1 MKFHRWAIPVVLRL
15 LSLAGLTSAA
25 GGDKAL
31 SFGLGFALSATGFP
45 ATATATAT
53 TLSQPRL
60 ENLSLDLDFF
70 VQVADHQYKLPIMP
84 L

>member
-1 MKFHRWAIPVVLRL
+1 MKFPSWAVPFVLRF

-31 SFGLGFALSATGFP
+31 GFGLGFTLSATGFP
-45 ATATATAT
+45 ATD

-60 ENLSLDLDFF
+60 EDLSLDLDFF
-70 VQVADHQYKLPIMP
+70 VQVADHQYKVPIMP

>member
-1 MKFHRWAIPVVLRL
+1 
-15 LSLAGLTSAA
+15 LSLAGLTSAT

-45 ATATATAT
+45 ATAT

-60 ENLSLDLDFF
+60 EDLSLDLDFF
-70 VQVADHQYKLPIMP
+70 VQVADHQYTVPIMP

>member
-1 MKFHRWAIPVVLRL
+1 MLRL

-25 GGDKAL
+25 GSDKAL
-31 SFGLGFALSATGFP
+31 SFGLGIALSATGFP
-45 ATATATAT
+45 ATE

-60 ENLSLDLDFF
+60 DGLSLDLDLF
-70 VQVADHQYKLPIMP
+70 VQLADHHYTVPIMP

>member
-1 MKFHRWAIPVVLRL
+1 MKFPGWAVPFVLRF

-25 GGDKAL
+25 GGGDKAL
-31 SFGLGFALSATGFP
+31 SFGLGFAISTPGFP
-45 ATATATAT
+45 ATE

-60 ENLSLDLDFF
+60 EDLSLDLDFF
-70 VQVADHQYKLPIMP
+70 VQVADHQYTVPIMP

>member
-1 MKFHRWAIPVVLRL
+1 MKFHRWAVPVVLRL

-45 ATATATAT
+45 ATAT

-60 ENLSLDLDFF
+60 EDLSLDLDFF
-70 VQVADHQYKLPIMP
+70 VQVADHQYKVPIMP

>member
-1 MKFHRWAIPVVLRL
+1 MKFPRWAFPVVLRL

-25 GGDKAL
+25 GSDKAGQAQ

-45 ATATATAT
+45 ATDTK
-53 TLSQPRL
+53 SQPRFDD
-60 ENLSLDLDFF
+60 LSLDLDFF
-70 VQVADHQYKLPIMP
+70 VQVADQQYKVPIMP

>member
-1 MKFHRWAIPVVLRL
+1 MRFPGWAVPFVLRF

-31 SFGLGFALSATGFP
+31 SFGLGFALSTPGFP
-45 ATATATAT
+45 ATD

-60 ENLSLDLDFF
+60 EHLSLDLDFF
-70 VQVADHQYKLPIMP
+70 VQVADHQYTLPIMP